1 MSHWQEL
8 GDGVFR
14 RRWESLDLNVGLIV
28 TESAALV
35 IDTRANHAQADELI
49 DEIRLITQ
57 APVTHL
63 VNTHH
68 HWDHTF
74 GNARFPAADIVG
86 HVRCRRELIEN
97 GEAARRSLLDA
108 DWIPEEAKPL
118 FAEVQIAPPEII
130 FDELLEI
137 ELGERVVT
145 LTHLGRGHTDND
157 IIVEVDNVVFA
168 GDLVEEGAPPQFGD
182 AHPREWPGTL
192 DRLIARVSGVVVP
205 GHGDVVDREFIE
217 GQRDQIARAIDG
229 EPVFPEQIM
238 TQIRERLNRE

>member
-14 RRWESLDLNVGLIV
+14 RRWESLDLNVRLIV
-28 TESAALV
+28 AESAALV
-35 IDTRANHAQADELI
+35 IDSRANHAQADELI

-97 GEAARRSLLDA
+97 GEAARQSLLDA
-108 DWIPEEAKPL
+108 DWLPDEAKPL
-118 FAEVQIAPPEII
+118 FAEVQITPPEIT
-130 FDELLEI
+130 FDERLEI

-157 IIVEVDNVVFA
+157 IIVQIDDVLFA

-192 DRLIARVSGVVVP
+192 DRLIERVSGIVVP
-205 GHGDVVDREFIE
+205 GHGDVVDRDFIE
-217 GQRDQIARAIDG
+217 GQRDQITRAIDG

-238 TQIRERLNRE
+238 TQIRDRLARD